1 MWRGATGRWSVVP
14 KNLRVWAL
22 ALLVLLGLLVIR
34 ADAEERDFDHKAIT
48 LAVETA
54 LLNDAGVPAHLVDV
68 STREGIVTLSGWV
81 DRLLAKKRA
90 GEIAATI
97 KGVRAVINR
106 IAITTVRPDGEILED
121 VRAALQADPATDA
134 YEINSIVKDGVVTL
148 FGTVDSWPERR
159 LSAQVAASVK
169 GVKSVTNELT
179 VAPQP
184 KRPDHEI
191 AADIRRRLAAD
202 VWVDERLID
211 VTVKEA
217 EVSLSGTVGSA
228 AEKTRAAL
236 DAWVAG
242 VTAVHE
248 GELRVDWRARNAS
261 RRDHPYIIRTEEEIT
276 QALYDALRY
285 DPRVLAFQPE
295 VTVDNGVVTL
305 TGTVD
310 NLAAKR
316 AAAEDAKN
324 TVGVRRVRNYLRV
337 RPVSLVPDAELAERI
352 KAALQRDPSVER
364 HEVIVSVVNG
374 KTLLSGRVD
383 SQFEKDQ
390 AEDVA
395 SRVAGVV
402 EVDNNITVASAPP
415 LKSDWEIR
423 QDIKDELW
431 WSPYV
436 DSNEVAVSV
445 KDGVATLRGLVDG
458 WAEQRIAIENAY
470 EGGALSVHDELTVRG
485 RSAE

>member
-1 MWRGATGRWSVVP
+1 MWRGATRRRNVVWQS
-14 KNLRVWAL
+14 LYVWVL
-22 ALLVLLGLLVIR
+22 ALLVVQGLLAIR
-34 ADAEERDFDHKAIT
+34 LDAEERPLDPQAIT

-54 LLNDAGVPAHLVDV
+54 LRHDSGVPAHLVDV
-68 STREGIVTLSGWV
+68 STRDGIVTLSGWV
-81 DRLLAKKRA
+81 DSLLAKERA

-97 KGVRAVINR
+97 KGVRAVINQ

-121 VRAALQADPATDA
+121 VRAALQADPATDS
-134 YEINSIVKDGVVTL
+134 YEINSMVNDGVVTL
-148 FGTVDSWPERR
+148 FGTVDSWSERR

-169 GVKSVTNELT
+169 GAKSINNELT

-211 VTVKEA
+211 VTVKEG

-242 VTAVHE
+242 VAAVHDS
-248 GELRVDWRARNAS
+248 ELQVNWRAHNSA
-261 RRDHPYIIRTEEEIT
+261 RRVHPYIIRTDEEVT

-295 VTVDNGVVTL
+295 VKVNNGVVSL

-337 RPVSLVPDAELAERI
+337 RPVNLVPDGMLVDHI
-352 KAALQRDPSVER
+352 KAALQRDPHVER
-364 HEVIVSVVNG
+364 YEVIVSVVNG
-374 KTLLSGRVD
+374 KAFLSGVVD

-395 SRVAGVV
+395 SRVAGVIA
-402 EVDNNITVASAPP
+402 VDNNITMASTPL
-415 LKSDWEIR
+415 LKSDWEIT

-436 DSNEVAVSV
+436 DSSEIAVSV
-445 KDGVATLRGLVDG
+445 KDGVATLRGLVEG
-458 WAEQRIAIENAY
+458 WAEQRVAIENAY
-470 EGGALSVHDELTVRG
+470 EGGAFSVRDELTIRG